1 MYVFTWLFFRA
12 DSLVQALSMG
22 GEILKSGFFIKS
34 WIEVN
39 YGGEKEIGP
48 LLQKLFDRYIEPT
61 LTYIKKSCKF
71 NVPIS

>member
-1 MYVFTWLFFRA
+1 M
-12 DSLVQALSMG
+12 
-22 GEILKSGFFIKS
+22 
-34 WIEVN
+34 N